1 MDTRPSFAAVVLASI
16 VAWVFPAVGAAPRAA
31 EPPPR
36 PANAVAQLIGQ
47 LGHAGWQER
56 DEAMR
61 ALIKLGNPAREPLR
75 AATRHADAEVRWRAR
90 HALAQLQDSLALP
103 PPNLARALYRS
114 AALARTRPDNRPTAI
129 RLYKEV
135 AERFPKTQ
143 WAAAARERLAALA
156 RPQNLGKAPPP
167 SKERVARLI
176 AQLASPDWAVRQQA
190 SHELALLGD
199 AARARGALEAAAQSP
214 DGELAWRAQRLLARI
229 TPPAKPRATTPQ
241 GRKPTVRFDRADLAR
256 AAKTGGFAD
265 LDRLVDTLGSPD
277 RDRVSAARELLLN
290 IGDEAVEPLVRGLE
304 RCDEVTCVE
313 VAGLLQELT
322 GESLGTLPERW
333 LAWWQTQR
341 RR

>member
-1 MDTRPSFAAVVLASI
+1 
-16 VAWVFPAVGAAPRAA
+16 
-31 EPPPR
+31 
-36 PANAVAQLIGQ
+36 
-47 LGHAGWQER
+47 
-56 DEAMR
+56 
-61 ALIKLGNPAREPLR
+61 LIKLGNPAREPLR

-90 HALAQLQDSLALP
+90 YALAQLQDSLALP

-114 AALARTRPDNRPTAI
+114 AALARTRPDNRATAI

-135 AERFPKTQ
+135 AERFPKTL

-156 RPQNLGKAPPP
+156 RPQNVGKAPPP
-167 SKERVARLI
+167 SKEHVARLI
-176 AQLASPDWAVRQQA
+176 ARLRSPDWAVRQQA

-199 AARARGALEAAAQSP
+199 AVRDALEIAARSP
-214 DGELAWRAQRLLARI
+214 DAELAWRAQRLLARI
-229 TPPAKPRATTPQ
+229 TPMRKARATAPQ

-313 VAGLLQELT
+313 VAALLQELT